1 MYWEANLDPKF
12 YLFFYPIVFLYGI
25 CIGSFLNVV
34 ILRLPLNE
42 SLSKQSSHCFSCGQ
56 KIKFYDN
63 IPLIS
68 WIILGGKC
76 RNCGSKISA
85 QYPIVE
91 GLNGIMYIASFV
103 AFGLSAKSVIT
114 CILFSLLIVVGVMDW
129 NTLEMDIRV
138 LIGIAILA
146 IPSAIFH
153 VDDLTI
159 VQRIIGGLCVS
170 VPFFIIGEL
179 SGLYIKKKTGEKVRG
194 IELGDTVLMLCTG
207 LVVGGKIIGLSAFL
221 GVILAGLGGVIYKK
235 ITGDSKFAFGP
246 YLAIGIAISV
256 LFGNQLI
263 DWYVLNFLTFEQ

>member
-1 MYWEANLDPKF
+1 
-12 YLFFYPIVFLYGI
+12 
-25 CIGSFLNVV
+25 
-34 ILRLPLNE
+34 
-42 SLSKQSSHCFSCGQ
+42 
-56 KIKFYDN
+56 
-63 IPLIS
+63 
-68 WIILGGKC
+68 
-76 RNCGSKISA
+76 
-85 QYPIVE
+85 
-91 GLNGIMYIASFV
+91 MYIASFV

-246 YLAIGIAISV
+246 YLAIGITISV